1 MYQQS
6 RKMYIFLVVTFM
18 AICTANGVIAVIV
31 DRYRSG
37 GKLRL
42 KHIGIWLMQRDVRG
56 VCPLWRPSVNLQLSN
71 ISDRN
76 TMDIRR
82 RMGDLCAV
90 PSSLDC
96 RKTLS

>member
-1 MYQQS
+1 MH
-6 RKMYIFLVVTFM
+6 IFLVVTFM
-18 AICTANGVIAVIV
+18 AIRTTDGIIAVIV

-42 KHIGIWLMQRDVRG
+42 KHIDIWLIQRDVRG
-56 VCPLWRPSVNLQLSN
+56 VCPLWRPSVYVQLSD

-90 PSSLDC
+90 PCSLDC
-96 RKTLS
+96 RKTLP